1 MVKYRFDVGT
11 DVMCNLGEHGWKL
24 GRIIAHNYRETTWQE
39 DLFAPYQVLL
49 EDNFSL
55 IYVPQDDDRF
65 CREVTNEDI
74 GILKRK
80 DALAELKSET
90 PQANQSSS
98 TPTKKG
104 NLSCDGKESESKYQQ
119 YRKGRCYCCN
129 DCPKNW
135 LHAELYSEYY
145 RCASRNNLKITR
157 HEINLGKFRVGDKL
171 TQNPDDFLSD
181 KTGFLQAPT
190 LVRLPPGITFS
201 DEGYLSGNV
210 RYDPHRKYDYEVNFV
225 AVSTTDWNDD
235 SVGIVRLEIKFE
247 VEGNRPPAGFDTRAF
262 KKKQSKAHSEAVKL
276 LKKLNQT
283 WDQWE
288 SEELGNRA
296 ICDRMLA
303 DLKLLRELAEANPR
317 LDNGRWWAHLGGFH
331 MNVHKLLE
339 NTLFECELYLGYAL
353 TFDNDEIRYYTEQ
366 NLKGCY
372 QKRQLEAARFMWYDG
387 IQLMLQSK
395 WAEAIE
401 IFKRAALKKEG
412 WGWAVNYG
420 DIWLSEAVATIMKGV
435 QNSQSPSKVEELEW
449 IDTAGK
455 LIEKSLVR
463 VKESGV
469 FDEEGHPWTSEVD
482 SALKSYKNLISKGED
497 TTEWLEQLQSHTIF
511 WCSQVLAGVAPFP
524 PKCRDRLA
532 DESTLIGKLP
542 VYNE

>member
-24 GRIIAHNYRETTWQE
+24 GRIIAHNYRETTWEE

-49 EDNFSL
+49 EDNFAL

-90 PQANQSSS
+90 TQADQTS
-98 TPTKKG
+98 PTKKG
-104 NLSCDGKESESKYQQ
+104 NLSCDGKESESRYQQ
-119 YRKGRCYCCN
+119 YRKGRCFCCN

-145 RCASRNNLKITR
+145 RCASRNNLTITR

-171 TQNPDDFLSD
+171 TQNPDDFLSN

-210 RYDPHRKYDYEVNFV
+210 RYDPHRELNYDVNFV

-395 WAEAIE
+395 WTEAIE

-435 QNSQSPSKVEELEW
+435 QNSQDSSNEEDIEW

-497 TTEWLEQLQSHTIF
+497 TTEWLEQFQSHTIF
-511 WCSQVLAGVAPFP
+511 WCSQVLAGVPPFP

-532 DESTLIGKLP
+532 DESNLIEKLP
-542 VYNE
+542 AYNE

>member
-24 GRIIAHNYRETTWQE
+24 GRIIAHNYRETTWEE

-49 EDNFSL
+49 EDNFAL

-90 PQANQSSS
+90 TQADQTS
-98 TPTKKG
+98 PTKKG
-104 NLSCDGKESESKYQQ
+104 NLSCDGKESESRYQQ

-145 RCASRNNLKITR
+145 RCASRNNLTITR

-171 TQNPDDFLSD
+171 TQNPDDFLSN

-210 RYDPHRKYDYEVNFV
+210 RYDPHRELNYDVNFV

-387 IQLMLQSK
+387 IQLMLQSSGQK
-395 WAEAIE
+395 PLKFSNASTQ
-401 IFKRAALKKEG
+401 KRRLG
-412 WGWAVNYG
+412 LG
-420 DIWLSEAVATIMKGV
+420 
-435 QNSQSPSKVEELEW
+435 SKLW
-449 IDTAGK
+449 RYMA
-455 LIEKSLVR
+455 
-463 VKESGV
+463 
-469 FDEEGHPWTSEVD
+469 
-482 SALKSYKNLISKGED
+482 
-497 TTEWLEQLQSHTIF
+497 
-511 WCSQVLAGVAPFP
+511 
-524 PKCRDRLA
+524 
-532 DESTLIGKLP
+532 
-542 VYNE
+542 

>member
-65 CREVTNEDI
+65 CRKVTNEDI

-80 DALAELKSET
+80 DALAELKSEN
-90 PQANQSSS
+90 PQVNQS
-98 TPTKKG
+98 TPTRKG
-104 NLSCDGKESESKYQQ
+104 NLSCDDKESESKYQQ

-129 DCPKNW
+129 DCPNNW

-171 TQNPDDFLSD
+171 TQNPDDFLSN

-210 RYDPHRKYDYEVNFV
+210 RYDPHRKLDYEVNFV

-247 VEGNRPPAGFDTRAF
+247 VEGNRPPAGFDTRSF

-288 SEELGNRA
+288 SDELGNRS

-395 WAEAIE
+395 WTEAIE

-412 WGWAVNYG
+412 CGSAVNYG

-435 QNSQSPSKVEELEW
+435 QNSQDSSNEEDIEW

-482 SALKSYKNLISKGED
+482 SSLKSYQDLVSQGKD
-497 TTEWLEQLQSHTIF
+497 TGPWLEQFQSHTIF
-511 WCSQVLAGVAPFP
+511 WCSQVLAGVPPFP

-532 DESTLIGKLP
+532 DESTLIEKLP